1 MIYLCI
7 ASWFKQTKTALG
19 HSTPKL
25 DYFIGFHCCWILSG
39 LTLWKIWLFG
49 IYSYQVSR
57 PQVGD
62 ERDRS
67 SSTCTMQTR
76 LVLYFKSRVYAANSM
91 NLRHPPSAHNCS
103 QAVAQGEG
111 GGQGGQRRVR
121 WEKTSAPEKWQEMSE
136 GVEKCRLTSPGL
148 GGILCN
154 WEVCKR
160 PLSHSCVR
168 HTCPDACRVSE
179 VTEGCFLANVHE
191 VKFPRMKVH
200 KSLRKSPP
208 LLSRRLTISNFPMAV
223 TSFKLLL
230 LCSGRGFRQKR
241 YCQES
246 PTSK

>member
-1 MIYLCI
+1 M
-7 ASWFKQTKTALG
+7 
-19 HSTPKL
+19 
-25 DYFIGFHCCWILSG
+25 
-39 LTLWKIWLFG
+39 
-49 IYSYQVSR
+49 
-57 PQVGD
+57 
-62 ERDRS
+62 
-67 SSTCTMQTR
+67 
-76 LVLYFKSRVYAANSM
+76 
-91 NLRHPPSAHNCS
+91 
-103 QAVAQGEG
+103 
-111 GGQGGQRRVR
+111 
-121 WEKTSAPEKWQEMSE
+121 
-136 GVEKCRLTSPGL
+136 EKCIFTSPGL

-246 PTSK
+246 PTSKVNLRFQFSKKEITWRQWPRPTTPSPTSSAGARLVTVKVWLRRKFTLFHIPHMAQLVHLFGHKKKHTLAQGSPYPT